1 MGAARP
7 LVGSGTRSG
16 RWWRPTRSAA
26 AAAAA
31 VRAGGGWQRYP
42 SHVALPLGTL
52 LCEDGRNIIM

>member
-7 LVGSGTRSG
+7 LVGSGTRGG
-16 RWWRPTRSAA
+16 RWRRPTRSA

-42 SHVALPLGTL
+42 SRVALPLGTL
-52 LCEDGRNIIM
+52 LCEDGRNVIMK